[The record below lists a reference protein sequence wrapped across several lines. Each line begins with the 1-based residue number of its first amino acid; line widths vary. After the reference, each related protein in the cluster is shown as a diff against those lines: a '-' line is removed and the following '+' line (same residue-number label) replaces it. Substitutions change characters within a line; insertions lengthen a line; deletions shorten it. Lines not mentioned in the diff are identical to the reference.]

1 MSKQTEFFHP
11 DGSIVEATEET
22 PKPRKYL
29 ARNVPSNFIECC
41 EHIRAEHRPRPNSR
55 PIDYDRQYRSL
66 LNTLLDS
73 RRPEN
78 LVEQIGQEIFEV
90 QVRFEAIQRTIDFNI
105 SATPIFNRLRK
116 LKRHAATAAASL
128 HDEERDKNIRV
139 YTGIGADEPLPRT
152 MEEFLR
158 AQSIAE
164 KASIAGRLIEDFEA
178 DLDSLVKFF
187 DYKRGLVTTGQ
198 PSVYA
203 VLYAVAALADIFE
216 NYNHERRKAYV
227 TQVDLVEERKGKI
240 KYRYEGPFLDF
251 VEQFFFLV
259 DFAEIER
266 NSRSGLHD
274 RVRKFA
280 AKRKK
285 DPDFFRLLHQENVS
299 PEAVLEFMKRA
310 DAIK

>member
-11 DGSIVEATEET
+11 DENIVKTTEEAPN
-22 PKPRKYL
+22 PKKYL
-29 ARNVPSNFIECC
+29 ARNVPSNFVECC
-41 EHIRAEHRPRPNSR
+41 EHIRAERRPRPKSR
-55 PIDYDRQYRSL
+55 PIDYGSQFRSM
-66 LNTLLDS
+66 LNILFES
-73 RRPEN
+73 RPEN
-78 LVEQIGQEIFEV
+78 LVDQIGQLIFEV

-105 SATPIFNRLRK
+105 SATPIYLSLRK
-116 LKRHAATAAASL
+116 LKSHAEAAAARL
-128 HDEERDKNIRV
+128 QDEERDENIRI

-152 MEEFLR
+152 MEEFLS
-158 AQSIAE
+158 AESIAE
-164 KASIAGRLIEDFEA
+164 KASIAGRLVEDFA
-178 DLDSLVKFF
+178 SDINSLVRFF

-203 VLYAVAALADIFE
+203 VLYAVAALAEIFE
-216 NYNHERRKAYV
+216 DYNHERRKAYV

-266 NSRSGLHD
+266 HSRSGLHD

-280 AKRKK
+280 AKRKN
-285 DPDFFRLLHQENVS
+285 DPDFFRLLHQESVP
-299 PEAVLEFMKRA
+299 PEAILEFMKRA